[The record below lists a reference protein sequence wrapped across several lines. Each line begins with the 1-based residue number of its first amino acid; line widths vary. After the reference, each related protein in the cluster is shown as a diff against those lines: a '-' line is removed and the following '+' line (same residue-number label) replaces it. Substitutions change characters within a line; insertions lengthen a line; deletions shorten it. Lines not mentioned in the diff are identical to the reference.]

1 MELLY
6 KFKNDIS
13 FKISKGEINLNEME
27 NFIAFEH
34 KINGLKKNYEDF
46 NIDVYVKEL
55 EEYFYS
61 FEREIIRNEQVKK
74 EEERIN
80 NYLRRLKEDFKDK
93 IYIRK
98 LYEQKLCKIIDYSEI
113 NHINILNESK
123 SKD

>member
-46 NIDVYVKEL
+46 NIDVDVKEL
-55 EEYFYS
+55 EEFFYS

-93 IYIRK
+93 NYIRK